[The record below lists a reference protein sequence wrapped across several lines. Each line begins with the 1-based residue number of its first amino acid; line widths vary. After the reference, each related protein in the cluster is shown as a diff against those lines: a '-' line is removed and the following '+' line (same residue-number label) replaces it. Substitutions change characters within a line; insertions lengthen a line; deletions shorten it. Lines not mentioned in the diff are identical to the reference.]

1 MSELDVIEEQ
11 AEKELFEL
19 IKKINTK
26 ESEQLQNRF
35 VCVEV
40 F

>member
-26 ESEQLQNRF
+26 ESE
-35 VCVEV
+35 
-40 F
+40 

>member
-1 MSELDVIEEQ
+1 MSELDDVIEEQ

-26 ESEQLQNRF
+26 ESE
-35 VCVEV
+35 
-40 F
+40 